1 MSRKNMMLVLSGSAL
16 GLTSVATA
24 GTPDFDRAYAAE
36 LRADTAAHTSL
47 LQAGGSGHDGFF
59 HIGDGSGN
67 NRLNIGG
74 LLQFRYIFNNRDSGD
89 FAGTG
94 NEDSG
99 MGFETHRTQLNFGG
113 NVISPNWEYGISLEF
128 GTGDGGNDSAGSAAN
143 IRDSWIQYN
152 FEGDSAGTFLK
163 FGQFVSP
170 VIREDAASDA
180 TGLAAERSAVNE
192 FFSGGRIQGVTLG
205 HSTDQYMGSITLH
218 DGMGDQ
224 AAGTPGSE
232 NTEWQSEA
240 ADYGLALR
248 FDYKVEGDW
257 AQFDDSTS
265 WKGSNNAFRVGAG
278 LNYQSGGDT
287 AGLATAPTTDATYL
301 LWTVDAAYEGNG
313 WNVSAAVIGNNY
325 DPDGGT
331 EISHTG
337 FMVQGGYFIQDDFE
351 LFARYDA
358 IDIDSDL
365 GLAEDMQSFITF
377 GGNYYLTPQSHA
389 AKFTADIV
397 YALEDAAVTGTPN
410 TIGLGDTG
418 LAGGSDEELVF
429 RAQLQ
434 LVF

>member
-1 MSRKNMMLVLSGSAL
+1 MTRKNMMLVLSGSAL
-16 GLTSVATA
+16 GLTSVASA

-74 LLQFRYIFNNRDSGD
+74 LLQFRYVFNNRDSGD

-94 NEDSG
+94 NEDAG
-99 MGFETHRTQLNFGG
+99 MGFETHHTQLNFGG
-113 NVISPNWEYGISLEF
+113 NVISPNWEYGITLEF
-128 GTGDGGNDSAGSAAN
+128 GTGDGGNDSAGSN
-143 IRDSWIQYN
+143 GNVRDSWVQYN
-152 FEGDSAGTFLK
+152 FEGDNSGTFVK

-170 VIREDAASDA
+170 VLPEDAASDA
-180 TGLAAERSAVNE
+180 VGLASSRSVANE
-192 FFSGGRIQGVTLG
+192 FFSGGRIQGITLG
-205 HSTDQYMGSITLH
+205 HGNDQYKGTITLH

-240 ADYGLALR
+240 ADYGFAAR
-248 FDYKVEGDW
+248 FDYKIEGDW
-257 AQFDDSTS
+257 AQFGDATS
-265 WKGSNNAFRVGAG
+265 WKGSNNAFRVGG
-278 LNYQSGGDT
+278 GFNYQSGGNT
-287 AGLATAPTTDATYL
+287 GGLTTAPTTDATYL
-301 LWTVDAAYEGNG
+301 LWTVDATYEGNG
-313 WNVSAAVIGNNY
+313 WNAHAAIIGNNY
-325 DPDGGT
+325 DPDVGL

-337 FMVQGGYFIQDDFE
+337 FMVQGGYFVQDDVE
-351 LFARYDA
+351 LFARYES
-358 IDIDSDL
+358 IDVDSDL
-365 GLAEDMQSFITF
+365 GLAEDTQSFLTF

-389 AKFTADIV
+389 AKFTADFV
-397 YALEDAAVTGTPN
+397 YALSDAGALGTPGGL
-410 TIGLGDTG
+410 GLGDTG

-429 RAQLQ
+429 RAQFQ